1 MTRTGLK
8 KMMKSRH
15 PPWGYRKLILKW
27 KEFKMLDWGKPVE
40 LENTK
45 ALWNDCD
52 RAQKIV
58 NDMFR
63 YTPDNGD
70 EWNPEP
76 KYTKW
81 TGWLSGKRYERYH
94 GDCEDYALAKMRKLI
109 AWGVPKGAL
118 RLILCRKATV
128 YHLVL
133 GVTTTKGTIIL
144 DNNTKAIWWM
154 DQDKRFLYDWIMW
167 SVPGKFM
174 WESLE

>member
-1 MTRTGLK
+1 MKTRL
-8 KMMKSRH
+8 
-15 PPWGYRKLILKW
+15 PPMGYRKLVDRW
-27 KEFKMLDWGKPVE
+27 PEFKMTDWGEPVVME
-40 LENTK
+40 RNTV
-45 ALWNDCD
+45 LWNDCD
-52 RAQKIV
+52 RAQKII
-58 NDMFR
+58 NESFK

-76 KYTKW
+76 KYTRWK
-81 TGWLSGKRYERYH
+81 GWLSGKWYEKYH

-118 RLILCRKATV
+118 RLILCRYGRI

-133 GVTTTKGTIIL
+133 GVTTVKGTIIL
-144 DNNTKAIWWM
+144 DNRTRDIWWM
-154 DQDKRFLYDWIMW
+154 DKDIRFRYDWIMW